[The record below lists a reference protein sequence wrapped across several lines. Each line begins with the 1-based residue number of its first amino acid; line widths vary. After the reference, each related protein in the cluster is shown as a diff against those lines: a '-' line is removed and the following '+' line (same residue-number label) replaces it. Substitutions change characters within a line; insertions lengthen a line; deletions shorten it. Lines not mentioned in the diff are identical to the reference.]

1 MCVGVCLQNHALV
14 RPENR
19 TPESSIV
26 RHIMECALSTAGGV
40 LKIWAKFSDHL
51 MNVLI
56 QWYNVFHYTTPEHP
70 LNIPWTTDASRGII
84 TKILNRNSEIYFHS
98 NIYTRY
104 TGILF
109 DAVNIGTPLSVHFIV
124 TVTTGGD
131 SS

>member
-1 MCVGVCLQNHALV
+1 MAM
-14 RPENR
+14 
-19 TPESSIV
+19 SD
-26 RHIMECALSTAGGV
+26 LSGYM
-40 LKIWAKFSDHL
+40 D
-51 MNVLI
+51 NVLL
-56 QWYNVFHYTTPEHP
+56 QWYVFHDTTPKHP
-70 LNIPWTTDASRGII
+70 LNIHWMTDASRGII
-84 TKILNRNSEIYFHS
+84 SKILNCNSEIYFHS